1 MNYTSVLLC
10 EVLFSFA
17 ARPCVLSENLALL
30 LCDFCSLSYHVYF
43 AFLVPAVEHGGGGG
57 GGKS

>member
-43 AFLVPAVEHGGGGG
+43 AFLVPAVEHGGGGQ
-57 GGKS
+57 S